1 MKTIRMVVPVIVT
14 VFMLLMMGM
23 HDAYAQKKKTT
34 TTTKPK
40 TTTQQTP
47 TPPPSQIPSK
57 MGNSLKDLLGK
68 YKGELTTL
76 GVLKQV
82 ESDYF
87 TVEDEGTLVM
97 YPMNTI
103 KSIKVIKPEQP
114 SAEEEEDEEEDEE
127 EPEPMPKLD
136 IRLQ

>member
-1 MKTIRMVVPVIVT
+1 MRTFRMGVPVIVT
-14 VFMLLMMGM
+14 VCMLLLAGM
-23 HDAYAQKKKTT
+23 QDAYAQKKKTT
-34 TTTKPK
+34 TTKAP

-47 TPPPSQIPSK
+47 PPASQSAPK

-68 YKGELTTL
+68 FKGELTTL

-82 ESDYF
+82 EFDYF
-87 TVEDEGTLVM
+87 AVEEEGTLVM
-97 YPMNTI
+97 YPMSTI
-103 KSIKVIKPEQP
+103 KSIKVIKPAEP
-114 SAEEEEDEEEDEE
+114 PAEEEAEEEAE

>member
-1 MKTIRMVVPVIVT
+1 MVVPVIVT

-34 TTTKPK
+34 TTKPS

-47 TPPPSQIPSK
+47 PPASQSAPK

-82 ESDYF
+82 EFDYF
-87 TVEDEGTLVM
+87 TVDDEGTLVT

-103 KSIKVIKPEQP
+103 KSIKVIKPERP
-114 SAEEEEDEEEDEE
+114 SAEEEEDEEEAE
-127 EPEPMPKLD
+127 EPEPVPKLD

>member
-1 MKTIRMVVPVIVT
+1 MRMLRFVVPVIVA
-14 VFMLLMMGM
+14 VGILLTGTQCT
-23 HDAYAQKKKTT
+23 YAQKKKTT
-34 TTTKPK
+34 TTKTP

-47 TPPPSQIPSK
+47 PPASQSTPK

-68 YKGELTTL
+68 FKGELTTL

-82 ESDYF
+82 EFDYF
-87 TVEDEGTLVM
+87 TVEEEGTLVM
-97 YPMNTI
+97 YPMSTI
-103 KSIKVIKPEQP
+103 KSIKVIKPPEP
-114 SAEEEEDEEEDEE
+114 SAEEEEEEEAE

>member
-1 MKTIRMVVPVIVT
+1 MRMLRFVVPVIVA
-14 VFMLLMMGM
+14 VGILLTGTQNT
-23 HDAYAQKKKTT
+23 YAQKKKTT
-34 TTTKPK
+34 PTKPP

-47 TPPPSQIPSK
+47 PPASQSAPK

-68 YKGELTTL
+68 FKGELTTL

-82 ESDYF
+82 EFDYF

-97 YPMNTI
+97 YPMSTI
-103 KSIKVIKPEQP
+103 KSIRVIKPEPP
-114 SAEEEEDEEEDEE
+114 SAEEEEDEEEAE